1 MNQTILTR
9 KWNIVNDRSNAKYDV
24 ENEIIYHTEVLK
36 SKPF

>member
-9 KWNIVNDRSNAKYDV
+9 KWNIVNDQSKAKYDV

-36 SKPF
+36 SKPL